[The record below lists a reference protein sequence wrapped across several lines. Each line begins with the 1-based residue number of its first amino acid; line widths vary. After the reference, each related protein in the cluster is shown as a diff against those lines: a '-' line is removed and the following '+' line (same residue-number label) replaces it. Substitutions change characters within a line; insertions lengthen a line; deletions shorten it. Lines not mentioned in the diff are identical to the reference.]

1 MERIGWGKKIGR
13 TGGGKSSILRWG
25 SRRSR
30 SCGGSCP
37 ARVNIVQ
44 EIKQEVF
51 VYHRRSL
58 SERELAVERRRELR
72 EKNAVEALGG
82 LGESEAMGSMILCKL
97 RKKVRKWFPNLLK
110 N

>member
-1 MERIGWGKKIGR
+1 MERIGWGKKYGR
-13 TGGGKSSILRWG
+13 TGGGKSSILKWG

-30 SCGGSCP
+30 SCGASYP
-37 ARVNIVQ
+37 ARSNSMQ
-44 EIKQEVF
+44 EMKQEVI

-58 SERELAVERRRELR
+58 SERELAVERRRVLR
-72 EKNAVEALGG
+72 EQYDAKALGG

-110 N
+110 H